1 MYFYLIIV
9 AAIIVDVASKI
20 AIRLNLDFEEQT
32 EILGGLFRL
41 VHLAN
46 TGSTGNMFHGWG
58 RVLAVF
64 VIVLTVAAL
73 YWHRKG
79 KIRGAYVQT
88 AVALIIGGA
97 LGNAIDRLAFNQ
109 VTDFL
114 FFSAAAT
121 MNFADIWVFA
131 GILMLTARTIYRT
144 IRPAAQ
150 GNDASS

>member
-9 AAIIVDVASKI
+9 AAVIVDVVTKI
-20 AIRLNLDFEEQT
+20 AIRLNLELGEKT
-32 EILGGLFRL
+32 EILGGFRL
-41 VHLAN
+41 VHLVN

-58 RVLAVF
+58 RALAVL
-64 VIVLTVAAL
+64 VIILTVAAL

-79 KIRGAYVQT
+79 NINGTYVQT

-114 FFSAAAT
+114 FFSEAAT

-131 GILMLTARTIYRT
+131 GILMLVARSIYRT
-144 IRPAAQ
+144 IRPAAR
-150 GNDASS
+150 GTGVSN